1 VRVENEAPAPAAT
14 ALIEKWVYGG
24 GGLARIDGRVA
35 LVPFTLPGEKVRLE
49 DRGGVHA
56 KLLEVIEPAP
66 ERVSPPCPVFARCG
80 GCHYQ
85 HAPYEFQLARKS
97 EILREQL
104 KRVGKI
110 DYRGEI
116 EVVSGPPY
124 GYRNRVQL
132 HIAGSGQ
139 GRRLGYMAAGSHEL
153 VAIEE
158 CPIASPGVNRAIAEM
173 RARLGDPRFPPF
185 VRSLELFTNEAEVQV
200 NVVESD
206 RRVARAFFDWCESSD
221 ALEYA
226 TEFGSFRVSPRSFFQ
241 VNRFLVE
248 KLVET
253 SLGESGG
260 DSALDLYAGVG
271 LFAIPM
277 ARRFQSVT
285 AVEGAGSATR
295 DLEFNASRA
304 GGANVRVE
312 RARVEQFLERTEAR
326 PEFVLA
332 DPPRSGLGRTVVA
345 ELLRLAPPR
354 LTIVSCDPSTLARDL
369 AALAGYSIE
378 RLTMIDL
385 FPQTY
390 HLETV
395 AQLVKGLKPLIPTS
409 YPRND

>member
-1 VRVENEAPAPAAT
+1 MSAS
-14 ALIEKWVYGG
+14 IEKWVYGG
-24 GGLARIDGRVA
+24 WGLARIDGRVA
-35 LVPFTLPGEKVRLE
+35 LVPFALPGEKVRLE

-56 KLLEVIEPAP
+56 KLLQVIEPAP

-116 EVVSGPPY
+116 EVVSGPPF

-132 HIAGSGQ
+132 HIHGSGQ

-173 RARLGDPRFPPF
+173 RARLGHPRFPRF
-185 VRSLELFTNEAEVQV
+185 LRSLEIFTNETAVQV
-200 NVVESD
+200 NVMESD
-206 RRVARAFFDWCESSD
+206 RPVARAFFDWCESSD
-221 ALEYA
+221 VLEYP
-226 TEFGSFRVSPRSFFQ
+226 TGFGSFRVSPRSFFQ

-253 SLGESGG
+253 AVGESSG

-285 AVEGAGSATR
+285 AVEGSGSATR
-295 DLEFNASRA
+295 DLEFNAGRIGA
-304 GGANVRVE
+304 ANVRVE
-312 RARVEQFLERTEAR
+312 RARVESFLAQMERA

-332 DPPRSGLGRTVVA
+332 DPPRSGLGRAVVA
-345 ELLRLAPPR
+345 ELLRLAPPH

-395 AQLVKGLKPLIPTS
+395 AQLLK
-409 YPRND
+409 

>member
-1 VRVENEAPAPAAT
+1 VRVENERPAPSPTPSVPAS
-14 ALIEKWVYGG
+14 IEKWVYGG
-24 GGLARIDGRVA
+24 SGLARIDGRVA
-35 LVPFTLPGEKVRLE
+35 LVPFALPGEKVRLE
-49 DRGGVHA
+49 DRDGVHA

-116 EVVSGPPY
+116 EVVSGPPF

-132 HIAGSGQ
+132 HIQ
-139 GRRLGYMAAGSHEL
+139 GRRLGYMAAGSHDL

-173 RARLGDPRFPPF
+173 RARLGDPRFPRF
-185 VRSLELFTNEAEVQV
+185 VRSLELFTNETEVQV

-221 ALEYA
+221 ALEYP
-226 TEFGSFRVSPRSFFQ
+226 TGFGSFRVSPRSFFQ

-253 SLGESGG
+253 ALGESSG

-277 ARRFQSVT
+277 VRRFQSVT
-285 AVEGAGSATR
+285 AVEAAGSAAR
-295 DLEFNASRA
+295 DLEFNAARA
-304 GGANVRVE
+304 GVAVRVE
-312 RARVEQFLERTEAR
+312 RARVEQFLARMEAA

-369 AALAGYSIE
+369 AALTGYSIE
-378 RLTMIDL
+378 RFTMIDL

-395 AQLVKGLKPLIPTS
+395 AQLVK
-409 YPRND
+409 